1 MPLSGAANAT
11 HSYRDVLRV
20 SLPLVIS
27 MTTTVVMTFT
37 DRVFLAN
44 YSIDAIAAALPA
56 GITAFV
62 FLSFFADTAGYCNVF
77 VAQYTGS
84 GALPKVGSALWQA
97 IYFSLAAWLIMVGL
111 SFVGGPLFRLVD
123 HPVEVQQL
131 EVTYFRVLCLGSG
144 IHIVGMSFSSF
155 FTGRGVTR
163 PVMIIYIIA
172 MFLNVPLDYALING
186 IWLFP
191 EMGMLGA
198 AIATVFSWT
207 SATVLLGVFVFTRE
221 NDQVFKVFKNRSFDA
236 DLFRRLLRYGVPS
249 SLQFSM
255 DVFAFLFFV
264 LMVGRIGKME
274 LAITNIGIAL
284 DSVSFRPLTGFALG
298 ASTLV
303 GQALGRN
310 RPAEAVAAA
319 RSTMVI
325 VASYISVLVL
335 LYVFVPQPLL
345 ELFRPGDISP
355 ADFAVIK
362 GRGIVVLRFVAAY
375 LLLDGIYMISTAVL
389 KGAGDTKFIM
399 WSMGL
404 VSFFGMILPIY
415 IGIEIFGMGLYYAW
429 GCTVFFLCQLAA
441 LAFWRYSQGKWKD
454 MRVIEQLEFG
464 SGKFEVGSRNAEGG
478 NKGLSNED

>member
-1 MPLSGAANAT
+1 MILSAAAKPAN
-11 HSYRDVLRV
+11 SYRDVMRV

-62 FLSFFADTAGYCNVF
+62 FLTFFADTAGYCNVF
-77 VAQYTGS
+77 VAQYTGA
-84 GALPKVGSALWQA
+84 GALHRVGSALWQA
-97 IYFSLAAWLIMVGL
+97 IYFALAAWLIMVGL
-111 SFVGGPLFRLVD
+111 SFIGGPLFRLVD

-144 IHIVGMSFSSF
+144 IHIIGMSFSSF

-186 IWLFP
+186 IWIFP
-191 EMGMLGA
+191 ELGMLGA
-198 AIATVFSWT
+198 ALATVFSWT
-207 SATVLLGVFVFTRE
+207 TATVMLGIFIFTRD
-221 NDQVFKVFKNRSFDA
+221 NDQQFKVFKNRHFDA
-236 DLFRRLLRYGVPS
+236 HLFRRLLRYGVPS

-255 DVFAFLFFV
+255 DVFAFVFFV

-284 DSVSFRPLTGFALG
+284 DSVSFRPLVGFALG
-298 ASTLV
+298 TSTLV

-319 RSTMVI
+319 RATMVI
-325 VASYISVLVL
+325 VAAYISVLVL
-335 LYVFVPQPLL
+335 LYVIAPLPLL

-355 ADFAVIK
+355 ADFAAIK
-362 GRGIVVLRFVAAY
+362 ERGVVVLRFVAAY

-404 VSFFGMILPIY
+404 ISFFGMILPIY
-415 IGIEIFGMGLYYAW
+415 IGIEYFGLGLYYAW
-429 GCTVFFLCQLAA
+429 GCTVFFLCQLAV
-441 LAFWRYSQGKWKD
+441 LTFWRFTQGKWKT
-454 MRVIEQLEFG
+454 MRVIEQG
-464 SGKFEVGSRNAEGG
+464 A
-478 NKGLSNED
+478 